1 VFTPNELIRLP
12 NDKIKEVIMVHFMS
26 SFRPQVYALLRIVL
40 GLLFALHGAQ
50 KFGIILDVH
59 PGTPD
64 FVTYVAGP
72 IEIVAGLMIAIGF
85 MTHWAAFLAS
95 GLMAAAYWMAHG
107 MTAFL
112 PQENGGELAA
122 LYCFA
127 FLFIS
132 AEGSGIWS
140 FDALRK

>member
-1 VFTPNELIRLP
+1 MAN
-12 NDKIKEVIMVHFMS
+12 FMS
-26 SFRPQVYALLRIVL
+26 SYRSQVYAIFRVVL

-50 KFGIILDVH
+50 KFGILLDVR

-64 FVTYVAGP
+64 LVTYVAGP

-85 MTHWAAFLAS
+85 LTHWAAFLAS
-95 GLMAAAYWMAHG
+95 GLMAVAYWMAHG
-107 MTAFL
+107 TTALL
-112 PQENGGELAA
+112 PQENGGELAV

-127 FLFIS
+127 FLFMA

-140 FDALRK
+140 FDASRK